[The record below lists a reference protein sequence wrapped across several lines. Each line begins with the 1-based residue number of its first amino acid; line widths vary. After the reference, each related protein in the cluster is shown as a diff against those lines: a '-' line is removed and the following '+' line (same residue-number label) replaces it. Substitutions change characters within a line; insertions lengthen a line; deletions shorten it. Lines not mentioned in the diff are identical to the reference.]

1 MLSGH
6 GDDIQNYDEVKI
18 NFSSNIYGGFSHEGL
33 FRYLKGRLSEVVHYP
48 EPEPLSLEAELA
60 KDLRIDS
67 DEVMVTNGATEA
79 IYLIAQTFSG
89 AVSAI
94 LQPTFS
100 EYADACRIHKHTVR
114 NIYSLPSS
122 FRNVQVVWLCN
133 PNNPTGMV
141 TDKKQLMQLIEENP
155 DTVFVLDASYSPFT
169 LRLLPSAAELVE
181 HPNVLMLHSMTKQ
194 FSIPGL
200 RLGYVS
206 ANRSLLQRIRLQRM
220 PWSVNQLA
228 LDAGHYL
235 LCHQND
241 YLLDIGQ
248 LMAERERM
256 TQELSKLGVID
267 VWQSDS
273 HMLLCRLRIGN
284 ASALKEFL
292 IQDYG
297 ILIRDAS
304 NFNGLDKG
312 CFRISVQSPEEDDE
326 LLKAIAEWICLV

>member
-18 NFSSNIYGGFSHEGL
+18 NFSSNIYSGFNHEGL
-33 FRYLKGRLSEVVHYP
+33 FRYLKSRLNDVTHYP
-48 EPEPLSLEAELA
+48 EPDSLSLESELA

-67 DEVMVTNGATEA
+67 AEVMVTNGATEA

-100 EYADACRIHKHTVR
+100 EYADACRIHKHTVC
-114 NIYSLPSS
+114 NIYSLPST
-122 FRNVQVVWLCN
+122 FRNVQMVWLCN
-133 PNNPTGMV
+133 PNNPTGLV
-141 TDKKQLMQLIEENP
+141 TDKKQLTQLIEANP
-155 DTVFVLDASYSPFT
+155 ETVFVIDASYAPFT

-181 HPNVLMLHSMTKQ
+181 HTNVLMLHSMTKQ

-235 LCHQND
+235 LHHQDD
-241 YLLDIGQ
+241 YQIDTGC
-248 LMAERERM
+248 LMAERDRM
-256 TQELSKLGVID
+256 TDELRKLGVID

-273 HMLLCRLRIGN
+273 HMILCRLRIGN
-284 ASALKEFL
+284 ASALKDFL
-292 IQDYG
+292 MLDYG

-312 CFRISVQSPEEDDE
+312 CFRISVQSPEDDDE